1 MAKKSFAQALAQR
14 NAAPAANLT
23 AMPLGAMTDEE
34 IRKKTYEA
42 RIVAGNGGADKLARA
57 NMRADLM
64 RRAGYDFFDVR
75 SLVFNEGN
83 AYSIDEDSIATLA
96 DMIYASKVTEP
107 IVIRAIDE
115 GLQVIDGE
123 RRCRAHMLLA
133 ERHGDEWYMI
143 PGRCFKAGEVSD
155 DDARFILHATNVGQR
170 NMTPSE
176 RAMGFAAVAERIAVR
191 KAAAPQELP
200 GKTRDILAAQM
211 GVSPRTAAIEMAIG
225 RNLGDAGKRLY
236 DDGAITKAQ
245 AEQLSHLGKPEQEAV
260 AREMER
266 GEADF
271 ASAFERA
278 SEAAGAAGAS
288 VADARAGAGGKA
300 SAGVTGTA
308 SASADAA
315 GTGAAGAGAQAGADA
330 AGTGGKAG
338 GKRPASLA
346 AKACRLLEQAAEHG
360 EEVGPEVLA
369 QLRAAIDALE
379 KRG

>member
-266 GEADF
+266 GREHGGRAGGRGREGERGRDGHGECERGRGRHGREGGCEEAR
-271 ASAFERA
+271 EPRG
-278 SEAAGAAGAS
+278 EGLPP
-288 VADARAGAGGKA
+288 ARAGRRARRGGRA
-300 SAGVTGTA
+300 R
-308 SASADAA
+308 
-315 GTGAAGAGAQAGADA
+315 GA
-330 AGTGGKAG
+330 
-338 GKRPASLA
+338 
-346 AKACRLLEQAAEHG
+346 
-360 EEVGPEVLA
+360 
-369 QLRAAIDALE
+369 RAAQGRDRRAGE
-379 KRG
+379 ARVAG

>member
-75 SLVFNEGN
+75 SLIFNEDN

-133 ERHGDEWYMI
+133 KRHGDEWYMI

-245 AEQLSHLGKPEQEAV
+245 AEQLSHLDVREQEAV
-260 AREMER
+260 AQEVER

-271 ASAFERA
+271 ASAFGRA
-278 SEAAGAAGAS
+278 AGADAGASASATGTAATGKAGAASAADSQAGAAGK
-288 VADARAGAGGKA
+288 AGAK
-300 SAGVTGTA
+300 
-308 SASADAA
+308 
-315 GTGAAGAGAQAGADA
+315 
-330 AGTGGKAG
+330 K
-338 GKRPASLA
+338 PASLA
-346 AKACRLLEQAAEHG
+346 AKACRLLEQAVERG
-360 EEVGPEVLA
+360 EEVAPEVLA
-369 QLRAAIDALE
+369 QLKAAIDALE
-379 KRG
+379 GRR